1 MNAIE
6 ARRLARHLMDAY
18 ALDDWSFQFD
28 RSKRRFGVCK
38 HQSKTIGLSFYL
50 VRMNPEAEVKNTIL
64 HEIAHAIAGHKAGH
78 GPEWKEV
85 CRCVGADPVRCY
97 SSDEVKAPPPNWI
110 GTCTAC
116 GKEYERLRL
125 SKRAR
130 ASSCSVCS
138 KGTYQERYRITWRRV
153 R

>member
-1 MNAIE
+1 MNTAE
-6 ARRLARHLMDAY
+6 AGRLARRLLDAY
-18 ALDDWSFQFD
+18 ALHDWSFRFD

-38 HQSKTIGLSFYL
+38 YKTKTIGLSFYL

-85 CRCVGADPVRCY
+85 CRCVGADPARCY
-97 SSDEVKAPPPNWI
+97 SSDEVKAPPPNWV
-110 GTCTAC
+110 GTCPAC
-116 GKEYERLRL
+116 GKEYKRLRL

-130 ASSCSVCS
+130 ESSCSVCS
-138 KGTYQERYRITWRRV
+138 NGYYQERYRLDWRRV